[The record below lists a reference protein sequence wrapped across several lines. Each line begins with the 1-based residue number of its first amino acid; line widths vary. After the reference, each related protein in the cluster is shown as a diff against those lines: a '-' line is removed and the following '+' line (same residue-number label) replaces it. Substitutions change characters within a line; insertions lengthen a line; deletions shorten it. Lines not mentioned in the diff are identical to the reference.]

1 MNGSRLSANNKKQ
14 ETVSKKQ
21 ETNTALAEKPKA
33 ELATANASGMTISSS
48 DIDVPRV
55 NIVQKTSEIE
65 APLGSLVLDK
75 THVLAE
81 AEDTVAVTVLS
92 VIKGW
97 REDIDY
103 DSDEIPQIAYSQEE
117 ADQIKATSE
126 YDLLEFAEITI
137 LFKQP
142 EGGDDAAYPFPIG
155 DDNYAIGRLNVAK
168 DAYRQTFKRLATFAA
183 FNPDASLQ
191 HRLWDFKSSLISR
204 GKYSWYA
211 PSLSV
216 AQGEPTDAVKT
227 FVTNF
232 S

>member
-1 MNGSRLSANNKKQ
+1 M
-14 ETVSKKQ
+14 SKKQ
-21 ETNTALAEKPKA
+21 ETETATAVAEVPKS
-33 ELATANASGMTISSS
+33 ELATTNASGLEISST

-75 THVLAE
+75 TYILSE

-97 REDIDY
+97 RENIDY
-103 DSDEIPQIAYSQEE
+103 DSDEIPQTAYTQEE

-126 YDLLEFAEITI
+126 YDMLEFAEITI

-142 EGGDDAAYPFPIG
+142 EGSDNDAAYPFPIG
-155 DDNYAIGRLNVAK
+155 DANYAIGRLNTAK

-183 FNPDASLQ
+183 FNPKASLQ

-204 GKYSWYA
+204 GKYSWFA
-211 PSLSV
+211 PSLSIR
-216 AQGEPTDAVKT
+216 QDEPTDEVKT
-227 FVTNF
+227 FIGTF